1 MKSTALKLLLIAGTV
16 FGMGAC
22 SKGDA
27 PPPATASV
35 APVSAKGYDTVATT
49 AKGFTVGAL
58 MSAQPVYV
66 LFDPQCPHCGELWNA
81 SLPLHAKVKF
91 IWVPIAFNSGKS
103 VAQGAALLSAVDPV
117 ATMTEHEKSLLGGSG
132 GMSASASIS
141 DDLAQAIKT
150 NTSLMTTLGLDAVP
164 YILAK
169 NRRTGEV
176 VSNSGA
182 LKTDALAQ
190 FLGVD

>member
-1 MKSTALKLLLIAGTV
+1 LKSTALKLLLIAGTV

-35 APVSAKGYDTVATT
+35 APIIAKGYDTVATT

-91 IWVPIAFNSGKS
+91 IWVPIAFNSVKS

>member
-1 MKSTALKLLLIAGTV
+1 MALGV
-16 FGMGAC
+16 GAC

-35 APVSAKGYDTVATT
+35 APISAKGYDTVATT

-58 MSAQPVYV
+58 MSAQPVFV
-66 LFDPQCPHCGELWNA
+66 LFDSQCPHCGELWNA

-91 IWVPIAFNSGKS
+91 VWVPIAFNSGKS
-103 VAQGAALLSAVDPV
+103 IAQGAALLSAVDPV

-132 GMSASASIS
+132 GMSASASVP

-182 LKTDALAQ
+182 LKTNALAQ
-190 FLGVD
+190 LLGVD